1 MIICGDYNN
10 DLNNFK
16 ICKNAEIFLEK
27 CNENRMFLPMINRP
41 TRIDLN
47 KYLL

>member
-1 MIICGDYNN
+1 MIICGGYNN

-27 CNENRMFLPMINRP
+27 CN
-41 TRIDLN
+41 DV
-47 KYLL
+47 LL

>member
-10 DLNNFK
+10 DLTHFK

-27 CNENRMFLPMINRP
+27 CNEIGCSPMINRP